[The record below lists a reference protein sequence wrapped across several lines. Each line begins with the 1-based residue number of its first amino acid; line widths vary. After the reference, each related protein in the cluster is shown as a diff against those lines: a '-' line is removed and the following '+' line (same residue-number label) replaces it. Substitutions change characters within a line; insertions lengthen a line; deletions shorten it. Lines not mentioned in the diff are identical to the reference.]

1 MDGVEREKDGDVVV
15 GAKRDFE
22 GVRRWSGREEGS
34 RKVDGKSASRG
45 SAGMGESSKVV
56 RPVEVNVYLAFIGHI
71 YVSCSLSLSSNS
83 LSNADSNA
91 SLLSSSSNTF
101 PGQNVCAAS
110 LRRNRCSSGM

>member
-56 RPVEVNVYLAFIGHI
+56 RPVEVNVYLACAHCVLANLIMLH
-71 YVSCSLSLSSNS
+71 VVALKPE
-83 LSNADSNA
+83 DSP
-91 SLLSSSSNTF
+91 S
-101 PGQNVCAAS
+101 
-110 LRRNRCSSGM
+110 